1 MQVVEVDNFM
11 DSLRSPST
19 KELYAAHRKQFL
31 DFIGRKSINEDS
43 AAEATQEIIQ
53 YLKKLKDDG
62 LSYSYRHTALAAI
75 KHDYLMHNDNN
86 LVLNWKKI
94 AKFLG
99 ENERKYEIRGY
110 TQDEIRRLMDVAD
123 IKYRAVILLLAS
135 TGMRRDALVKIE
147 SKDMEYLNDYNLY
160 QIRIYKKSKFQQIC
174 FTTPEAAE
182 AIKLYVNTRPGAKYF
197 HNVNNKAISMALG
210 KLATKAGIIKK
221 GNLGYGKD
229 HRNEVPAVHGLRK
242 FCITQM
248 ARAKVDTEIAKLL
261 TGHSIGVRGRYLNYS
276 EDDLLQEYLKALD
289 LLTINETNRLRKKV
303 DILKEKE
310 DEIKRLTERLESYE
324 SQISQLT
331 DSQKEILDFMD
342 RNKQELEHTRKMVFM
357 LGAHAEG
364 KKMRYNEVPTREEAM
379 NNPEFK
385 EWCKKNKKKL
395 GYFDQPRIKKS

>member
-1 MQVVEVDNFM
+1 MQVVEVDNFL

-62 LSYSYRHTALAAI
+62 LSYSHRNTALAAI
-75 KHDYLMHNDNN
+75 KHDYLMFNDNN

-110 TQDEIRRLMDVAD
+110 TQDEIRRLIDIAD

-147 SKDMEYLNDYNLY
+147 SKDMEYLKDYDLY
-160 QIRIYKKSKFQQIC
+160 KIKIYKKSKFEQIC

-289 LLTINETNRLRKKV
+289 LLTINEENKLRKKV
-303 DILKEKE
+303 VELTPKS
-310 DEIKRLTERLESYE
+310 DEIKAMRAELNELRGLRE
-324 SQISQLT
+324 QA
-331 DSQKEILDFMD
+331 QK
-342 RNKQELEHTRKMVFM
+342 
-357 LGAHAEG
+357 LGI
-364 KKMRYNEVPTREEAM
+364 EVDKIMALVRSPSKA
-379 NNPEFK
+379 
-385 EWCKKNKKKL
+385 NKKRRRRKEVTN
-395 GYFDQPRIKKS
+395 DVPK

>member
-1 MQVVEVDNFM
+1 MQVVEVDNFL

-31 DFIGRKSINEDS
+31 DFIGRKSINVDS
-43 AAEATQEIIQ
+43 AAEAMQEIIQ

-62 LSYSYRHTALAAI
+62 LSYSRRNTALAAI

-99 ENERKYEIRGY
+99 ENERKHEIRGY
-110 TQDEIRRLMDVAD
+110 THDEIRRLIDVAD

-147 SKDMEYLNDYNLY
+147 SKDMEYLKDYDLY
-160 QIRIYKKSKFQQIC
+160 KIKIYKKSKFEQIC

-261 TGHSIGVRGRYLNYS
+261 TGHSIGVRGRYLNYLD
-276 EDDLLQEYLKALD
+276 DDLLQEYQKAVD

-310 DEIKRLTERLESYE
+310 DEIKTLKDRLESYE
-324 SQISQLT
+324 SQINQLT
-331 DSQKEILDFMD
+331 DSQKEIRDFMD
-342 RNKQELEHTRKMVFM
+342 RHNQEIEHTRKMVFM

-364 KKMRYNEVPTREEAM
+364 KTIRYNKVPTVEETL

-385 EWCKKNKKKL
+385 DWQKNKKRL
-395 GYFDQPRIKKS
+395 MQQSNKKRDR